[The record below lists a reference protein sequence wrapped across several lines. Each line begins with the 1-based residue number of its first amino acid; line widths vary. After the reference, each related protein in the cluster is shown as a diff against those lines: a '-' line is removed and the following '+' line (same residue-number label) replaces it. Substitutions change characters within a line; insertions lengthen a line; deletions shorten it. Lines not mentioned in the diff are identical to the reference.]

1 MKDKND
7 IEQRLDRMKSE
18 FKRSSNKIQP
28 PSDLDT
34 IRARPLAFLGGTLV
48 VVGIGVMIYFVFFF
62 DTSVALSDS
71 DVSVNN
77 LGLMQ
82 NRQIGV
88 IVACVIILIGAGVA
102 LAGFLKKRN

>member
-7 IEQRLDRMKSE
+7 TEQRLERMKSE
-18 FKRSSNKIQP
+18 FKRSSNKIKP
-28 PSDLDT
+28 PSDIDA
-34 IRARPLAFLGGTLV
+34 IRAHPLAFLGGTLAV
-48 VVGIGVMIYFVFFF
+48 VSIGALIYFIFFF

-82 NRQIGV
+82 DRQTGV
-88 IVACVIILIGAGVA
+88 IVACFVILIGVGIA
-102 LAGFLKKRN
+102 LADFLKKRS